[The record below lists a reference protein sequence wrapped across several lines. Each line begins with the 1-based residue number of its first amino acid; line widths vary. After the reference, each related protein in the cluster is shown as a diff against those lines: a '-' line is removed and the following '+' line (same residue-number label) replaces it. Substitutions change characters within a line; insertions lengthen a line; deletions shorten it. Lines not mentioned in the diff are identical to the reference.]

1 MLKPGRSLAIT
12 WLFVSV
18 SWACSGNEDRSHT
31 GSETGGSAGA
41 LGGSSGAAGRAS
53 NGGDSVKGGAGAGG
67 SESGGI
73 GGGTSGSGGML
84 AGGAGSGVEG
94 SEAGFWCDLS
104 DTEVCKCRTGPKPNA
119 AAKASCPASD
129 CCVRT
134 GAGDNRSCA
143 CSKPDSLFTC
153 QDVMNYVSG
162 AIVVASCP
170 F

>member
-1 MLKPGRSLAIT
+1 MTPGRSLALA

-18 SWACSGNEDRSHT
+18 SWACSGNDDRDHT
-31 GSETGGSAGA
+31 ASEIGGSAGKSA
-41 LGGSSGAAGRAS
+41 TTGGSSGAAGQAS
-53 NGGDSVKGGAGAGG
+53 DGGDSVNGGASTGG
-67 SESGGI
+67 SK
-73 GGGTSGSGGML
+73 GGGTSGSGGTSE
-84 AGGAGSGVEG
+84 GVAGSGAGG
-94 SEAGFWCDLS
+94 SETGFWCDLG
-104 DTEVCKCRTGPKPNA
+104 DKDVCKCRSGPKPNA
-119 AAKASCPASD
+119 AAQTSCQKSD

-153 QDVMNYVSG
+153 EDVKNYVGG